1 MYVTFFIAIP
11 QFLDDFLGGAVFPLF
26 PLLLEVSIEIFS
38 SSDSFFI
45 FVWSAYKAIIGILH
59 LYRGVIDLA
68 FFFFLVF
75 LCLLTL
81 CIWSVL
87 YDTYFMHETSHGIL
101 IRIALIPW
109 FDDSRI
115 PIVSVSGSDTC
126 LVSVNCVSCFL
137 ICLVIFS

>member
-68 FFFFLVF
+68 FFFSWYFYV
-75 LCLLTL
+75 CLHCVSGRSYMIPTL
-81 CIWSVL
+81 CMRHHMA
-87 YDTYFMHETSHGIL
+87 F
-101 IRIALIPW
+101 
-109 FDDSRI
+109 
-115 PIVSVSGSDTC
+115 
-126 LVSVNCVSCFL
+126 
-137 ICLVIFS
+137 